1 MRSAARCDRPAPDAG
16 QAVVELALCVPLVC
30 LLLLGVVQVGLVVR
44 DDLVVL
50 HLAREA
56 ARAASVSAAP
66 GSAARGALAA
76 GPPIG
81 ASVTVAGDRDTVRVV
96 VAATSRTDVP
106 IVGLLVPD
114 VRLRAEAVMTR
125 EPP

>member
-1 MRSAARCDRPAPDAG
+1 MRSAARCDRSPSDGG

-66 GSAARGALAA
+66 AAAARGALAA

-81 ASVTVAGDRDTVRVV
+81 ASVTVTSGRDTVRVV

>member
-1 MRSAARCDRPAPDAG
+1 M
-16 QAVVELALCVPLVC
+16 PLVC
-30 LLLLGVVQVGLVVR
+30 LLLLAVVQVGLVVR

-56 ARAASVSAAP
+56 GRAASVSATPAA
-66 GSAARGALAA
+66 AARGALTA

-81 ASVTVAGDRDTVRVV
+81 ASVTVTDARDTVRVV
-96 VAATSRTDVP
+96 VAATSRTRVP

-114 VRLRAEAVMTR
+114 VRLRAEVVMAR

>member
-1 MRSAARCDRPAPDAG
+1 MPSPARCERPDRG
-16 QAVVELALCVPLVC
+16 QAVVELALCMPLIC

-44 DDLVVL
+44 DDLVVAP
-50 HLAREA
+50 HAREA

-66 GSAARGALAA
+66 AAAARGALAQ

-81 ASVTVAGDRDTVRVV
+81 GAVSVSRGSDTVRVV
-96 VAATSRTDVP
+96 VTATSRTRVP
-106 IVGLLVPD
+106 IIGLLVPD
-114 VRLRAEAVMTR
+114 VRLRAEVVMAR

>member
-1 MRSAARCDRPAPDAG
+1 MRSAARCDRPPRDRG
-16 QAVVELALCVPLVC
+16 QAVVELALSVPLVC
-30 LLLLGVVQVGLVVR
+30 LLLLAVVQVGLVVR

-56 ARAASVSAAP
+56 GRAASVSATPAA
-66 GSAARGALAA
+66 AARGALTA

-81 ASVTVAGDRDTVRVV
+81 ASVTVTDARDTVRVV
-96 VAATSRTDVP
+96 VAATSRTRVP

-114 VRLRAEAVMTR
+114 VRLRAEVVMAR

>member
-1 MRSAARCDRPAPDAG
+1 MRSSTRCDRTDDRG
-16 QAVVELALCVPLVC
+16 QAVVELALSLPLVC

-66 GSAARGALAA
+66 LAAARGALAS

-81 ASVTVAGDRDTVRVV
+81 AAVSVRNGVGTVRVV
-96 VAATSRTDVP
+96 VTATSRTRVP
-106 IVGLLVPD
+106 LVGLLVPD
-114 VRLRAEAVMTR
+114 VALRAEVVMAT

>member
-1 MRSAARCDRPAPDAG
+1 M
-16 QAVVELALCVPLVC
+16 PLVC

-44 DDLVVL
+44 DDLVVA

-56 ARAASVSAAP
+56 ARAASVAASP
-66 GSAARGALAA
+66 AAAARGALAH

-81 ASVTVAGDRDTVRVV
+81 GAVSVTRSSDTVRVV
-96 VAATSRTDVP
+96 VTATSRTRVP

-114 VRLRAEAVMTR
+114 VRLRAEVVMAR